1 MKAEENYKEAE
12 TELLAL
18 DSALVPAQVEK
29 RKDIST
35 MLVEVYEA
43 LAKAAEDQ
51 DDQGQRLDYCIQRGA
66 WNNKLLMFMKEL
78 EEDDDTEDVIELG
91 EEMAFNISLIIS
103 ELEMDL
109 ETQ

>member
-18 DSALVPAQVEK
+18 DSALGLAQLEP
-29 RKDIST
+29 RKEISS
-35 MLVEVYEA
+35 MLVEVYKA
-43 LAKAAEDQ
+43 LAEAAEDQ
-51 DDQGQRLDYCIQRGA
+51 DDQGHRLDYCIQRGA
-66 WNNKLLMFMKEL
+66 WNNKLLMIMKEL
-78 EEDDDTEDVIELG
+78 EEDETEDVIEAG
-91 EEMAFNISLIIS
+91 EEIAFNISLIIS